1 MNRSLRFLPFIISAF
16 IGLVACQSAGTT
28 PAEKPKDTVAM
39 KANTGTFF
47 DHLLVDNRKDPSCGM
62 PVTAGIHERRIIKR
76 MCSVFVRRNARKLSR
91 RILNC
96 CWPRLISKRNSS
108 SERKQLICGNLCN
121 LWLKQNHRLHR
132 LPQIFF

>member
-62 PVTAGIHERRIIKR
+62 PVTAGIHDTAHYKENVLGFCSKECKEAFQKNPELLLAAADIK
-76 MCSVFVRRNARKLSR
+76 K
-91 RILNC
+91 
-96 CWPRLISKRNSS
+96 K
-108 SERKQLICGNLCN
+108 
-121 LWLKQNHRLHR
+121 
-132 LPQIFF
+132 